1 MRKINKIN
9 KIISLLMIICMMNF
23 VQVCADSAEVISIF
37 PADGSAV
44 LADTVQL
51 SAQCS
56 QTAKKAVFILD
67 GVKLAPVEIS
77 GDFAEISLQENMK
90 YGKHILEVVF
100 TGDNFSAYKKSEF
113 IVIKSED
120 TVHENS
126 AGIADMTLANNAA
139 SNPGGGEL
147 SLSTRSLDKAWKINL
162 GTKIYNSKGPY
173 IDLTNNVF
181 SGVKTT
187 SSGIVHFTFD
197 VKATHTGAGMKIES
211 GCYNEAGIS
220 SHIGIKS
227 ISAMADGKLA
237 DGETSFEADKWYS
250 FDYMFDTENNI
261 ISVSVDGEELIRS
274 DTYTSDQYNKGLAL
288 IRLRVLQYECAD
300 SEAYP
305 GGGYIVIDNMK
316 VISGDNVFTSTGDV
330 NNITFVNNASG
341 NPGGGEISLE
351 NTTGKNTSGKEYLSV
366 NLGKQVYTNNG
377 PYIDLNLKNF
387 PKIIVHNK
395 CITTFNFDLYASHI
409 GAGLM
414 IESRCFNSVNASSYT
429 GIKNI
434 KAIYDG
440 KLAQTS
446 KSFNPG
452 KWYSFKYVFD
462 TVSNKITVY
471 VDDEKLQEMQYTS
484 AEYNKGMS
492 LLRFRFFQT
501 VASNNSFILLDN
513 MNVVT
518 TSVKGTGIY
527 AEYLKDGAYVAITD
541 ETIPYGVNKL
551 RFNSDILLSD
561 VKVYENGELIDATIN
576 SVSDTVKEI
585 TVEKS
590 FLAGSEIK
598 LSASEAEFKMRVGL
612 KDSTDIKGIFTV
624 NDTPL
629 YVSEQLKAGDTVSV
643 YYNITGD
650 TGDYCTAITV
660 FDGNV
665 PVCSDFAYGTEL
677 SVTLP
682 DNSGNY
688 TVESF
693 VFKDISSKIPVSA
706 QIWNVN

>member
-1 MRKINKIN
+1 M
-9 KIISLLMIICMMNF
+9 
-23 VQVCADSAEVISIF
+23 A
-37 PADGSAV
+37 
-44 LADTVQL
+44 
-51 SAQCS
+51 
-56 QTAKKAVFILD
+56 
-67 GVKLAPVEIS
+67 
-77 GDFAEISLQENMK
+77 
-90 YGKHILEVVF
+90 
-100 TGDNFSAYKKSEF
+100 
-113 IVIKSED
+113 
-120 TVHENS
+120 
-126 AGIADMTLANNAA
+126 LANNSA

-147 SLSTRSLDKAWKINL
+147 YLSTRTLDKAWKINL
-162 GTKIYNSKGPY
+162 GTQIYNSTGPY

-181 SGVKTT
+181 SGAKTT
-187 SSGIVHFTFD
+187 SECVIHFTFD

-211 GCYNEAGIS
+211 RCYNEAGIS
-220 SHIGIKS
+220 SWSGIKN
-227 ISAMADGKLA
+227 ISALADGKLA
-237 DGETSFEADKWYS
+237 DSEISFEADKWYS

-261 ISVSVDGEELIRS
+261 ISVSVDGEELIS
-274 DTYTSDQYNKGLAL
+274 DTYTSDQFNKGLAL

-305 GGGYIVIDNMK
+305 DGGYIVVDNMK
-316 VISGDNVFTSTGDV
+316 VISGDDVFTSTGDV
-330 NNITFVNNASG
+330 NNVTFGNNASG

-351 NTTGKNTSGKEYLSV
+351 NTTGKNTSGKEYFSV
-366 NLGKQVYTNNG
+366 NLGKQVYTSTG

-387 PKIIVHNK
+387 PKIIVHDK

-440 KLAQTS
+440 KLAETS

-484 AEYNKGMS
+484 GEYNKGMS
-492 LLRFRFFQT
+492 LLRFRFLQT
-501 VASNNSFILLDN
+501 AASNNGFILLDK

-527 AEYLKDGAYVAITD
+527 AEYLKDGAYVAIAD
-541 ETIPYGVNKL
+541 GTIPYGVNKL
-551 RFNSDILLSD
+551 RFNSDVALTDL
-561 VKVYENGELIDATIN
+561 KVYENGRLIDAAIN

-585 TVEKS
+585 TVEKN
-590 FLAGSEIK
+590 FPAGSEIK
-598 LSASEAEFKMRVGL
+598 LSAAETELKVRVGL
-612 KDSTDIKGIFTV
+612 KNSADIKGTFTV

-643 YYNITGD
+643 SYNITGESE
-650 TGDYCTAITV
+650 DYCTAITV

-665 PVCSDFAYGTEL
+665 PVCSDFAYGQEI

-682 DNSGNY
+682 GDLGNY

-693 VFKDISSKIPVSA
+693 VFKDISAKIPVSA
-706 QIWNVN
+706 QIWNVH